1 MEKPIETLIKSNKKK
16 AEDRWYPTPVD
27 NFRNGFIAMLKGA
40 FEEVLSMESKTHP
53 NPDGLL

>member
-1 MEKPIETLIKSNKKK
+1 MEKSIETLIKSNKKK

-40 FEEVLSMESKTHP
+40 FEEVLSMES
-53 NPDGLL
+53 